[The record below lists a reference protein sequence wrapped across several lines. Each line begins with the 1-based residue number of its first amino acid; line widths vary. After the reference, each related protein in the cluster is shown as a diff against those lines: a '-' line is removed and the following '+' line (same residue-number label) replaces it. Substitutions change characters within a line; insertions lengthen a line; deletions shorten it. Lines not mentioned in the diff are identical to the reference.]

1 MEIAMTDTNKPKE
14 NTGKES
20 HVTNPLPEGQVQR
33 VDGNGDN
40 AGTIDTNDTTKQ

>member
-1 MEIAMTDTNKPKE
+1 MTDTNKTKE
-14 NTGKES
+14 NTGNETQ
-20 HVTNPLPEGQVQR
+20 VTNPLPAGQVQR